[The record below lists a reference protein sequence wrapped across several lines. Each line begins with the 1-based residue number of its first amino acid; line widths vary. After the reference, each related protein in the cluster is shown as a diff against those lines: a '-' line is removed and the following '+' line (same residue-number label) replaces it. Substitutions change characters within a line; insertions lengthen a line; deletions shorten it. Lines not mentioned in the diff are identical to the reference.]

1 MSLPVNVLV
10 PSQVV
15 VSAITENS
23 YTVTV
28 TSPTALEVYVAAD
41 AGPIGLTGATGATG
55 PTGATGATGPTGE
68 TGLTGST
75 GPTGLTGST
84 GPTGLTGP
92 TGETGL
98 TGPTGSTGLTGAT
111 GSTGYTPVKGVDYFD
126 GATGATGLTGAT
138 GPSGIGVPSG
148 GSINQV
154 LSKASATDYDTTWA
168 DPGGSSYIASY
179 DTAIDFGTNSQEVFV
194 TVTTAAAI
202 TTTQNISFRFTSGIE
217 DMAIQSINVLEYS
230 RSAESSFTVLA
241 FAPNNACGSYN
252 IRCTVSG
259 T

>member
-28 TSPTALEVYVAAD
+28 TTPTALEVYVAAD

-55 PTGATGATGPTGE
+55 PTGATGADGYTPVKGVDYFDGATGPTGA
-68 TGLTGST
+68 TGADGYTPVKGVDYFD
-75 GPTGLTGST
+75 GA
-84 GPTGLTGP
+84 
-92 TGETGL
+92 
-98 TGPTGSTGLTGAT
+98 TGSTGLTGAT

-154 LSKASATDYDTTWA
+154 LSKASAGDYDTTWA
-168 DPGGSSYIASY
+168 DPGGSSYIARY
-179 DTAIDFGTNSQEVFV
+179 DTAINFSTNSQNVFT
-194 TVTTAAAI
+194 TVTTSTAI
-202 TTTQNISFRFTSGIE
+202 TTTQNISFAFTSGME
-217 DMAIQSINVLEYS
+217 DIAVQSVQVLEYS